1 MGPGWRRGAWSA
13 LPAEAREVWAAGR
26 LAATQAAPYLST
38 ALLALHPVVLQLEAE
53 GVPDVPALRAFP
65 VDTRW
70 RVHLDAETLAVTP
83 PHVLAFWLVHHV
95 GHLLREHAGRAVA
108 VSGEAPAGVLRERT
122 LQQRRWGL
130 AADCEVNDDVP
141 RALRPGAE
149 VTADDL
155 GLPRGW
161 TAESYWE
168 ALASATAQD
177 LAGARDCGSGAD
189 GVTRS
194 WDGGDAGVGSEE
206 SRLLR
211 ADTARR
217 IASHARGLG
226 DVPEAWRRW
235 ADEVLD
241 PVVDWR
247 RELSAALRLGVASVA
262 GRVDYTY
269 RRRSRRADA
278 VPGVVLPGLHQP
290 LPRVCVVLDTSQ
302 SMSPELLGRAVA
314 EVGGVVRAL
323 GIGRSGLRVL
333 CCDTRAQEPARA
345 LNPREIRLVG
355 GGGTDLR
362 AGLAAAAA
370 LRPRPDLVVVLTDG
384 ATEWPA
390 EAPRGTT
397 VVVGLLDSRL
407 TPPDWARTVHIAL
420 ERD

>member
-1 MGPGWRRGAWSA
+1 MGRRRGRWTD
-13 LPAEAREVWAAGR
+13 LPPEARQVWAAGR
-26 LAATQAAPYLST
+26 VAATQAAPYLST
-38 ALLALHPVVLQLEAE
+38 ALLALQPVVVDLDAD
-53 GVPDVPALRAFP
+53 GVVDPSTLRAFP
-65 VDTRW
+65 VDRDW
-70 RVHLDAETLAVTP
+70 RIHLDAETLAVTP
-83 PHVLAFWLVHHV
+83 PGVVAFWLVHHV
-95 GHLLREHAGRAVA
+95 GHLLREHAERCVA
-108 VSGEAPAGVLRERT
+108 ASGEPSPAVLRERT
-122 LQQRRWGL
+122 PGQRRWAV

-141 RALRPGAE
+141 VELRPGAE

-161 TAESYWE
+161 TAESYWA
-168 ALASATAQD
+168 ALAEASERE

-189 GVTRS
+189 GIARS
-194 WDGGDAGVGSEE
+194 WDGGDAGIGSEE

-211 ADTARR
+211 AETARR
-217 IASHARGLG
+217 IASHARGVG

-241 PVVDWR
+241 PQVDWR

-302 SMSPELLGRAVA
+302 SMSAELLGRAVA

-323 GIGRSGLRVL
+323 GIGRGGLRVL

-345 LNPREIRLVG
+345 LDPREIRLVG

-362 AGLAAAAA
+362 AGLAAAVA

-384 ATEWPA
+384 ATEWPPV
-390 EAPRGTT
+390 APRGAT
-397 VVVGLLDSRL
+397 VVVGLFDSRL
-407 TPPDWARTVHIAL
+407 TPPDWARTVRIEL
-420 ERD
+420 DRD